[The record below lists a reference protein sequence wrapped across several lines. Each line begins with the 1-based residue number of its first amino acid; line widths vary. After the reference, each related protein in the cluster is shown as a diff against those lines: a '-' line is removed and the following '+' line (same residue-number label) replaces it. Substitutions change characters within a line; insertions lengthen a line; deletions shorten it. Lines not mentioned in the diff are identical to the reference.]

1 MTIARTYLDY
11 NASAPLRP
19 ESREAF
25 VSALDVVGN
34 ASSVHAEGRR
44 ARAIVERA
52 REQVARLVN
61 AKPSEI
67 VFTSGATEANN
78 WVLRSGWDRIILSSI
93 EHDSVLVPT
102 RAQWGQTPHTESRRS
117 NRTAG
122 CEGSDPIHT
131 LPVGLEG
138 VVSVAAIMS
147 LATGGRTLLA
157 LQMANNETGV
167 VQPVAEAAAIAR
179 ERGMSVHTDAVQAP
193 GRIAVDFRALGV
205 ETMSLSSHKIGGPKG
220 AGALVIRDDINLSPF
235 ISGGGQERRRRA
247 GTENIAAVAGFG
259 AAAAAA
265 GRDAGEAS
273 RMPSL
278 RDKLEREVLRST
290 PAAVVLGAQSERL
303 CNTSCIALPGLT
315 AETLVI
321 KLDLAGI
328 AVSAG
333 AACSSG
339 KVGPS
344 HVLAAMGIAPEIARG
359 AIRVSIGHA
368 TTEHDIDAFLAAWRE
383 IAVSKTRA
391 LKVA

>member
-1 MTIARTYLDY
+1 MTKPRTYLDY

-19 ESREAF
+19 EAREAMLA
-25 VSALDVVGN
+25 ALDVVGN

-44 ARAIVERA
+44 ARAIVETA
-52 REQVARLVN
+52 RERVARLVN
-61 AKPSEI
+61 ARPSEV

-78 WVLRSGWDRIILSSI
+78 WVLRAGWDSIILSNI
-93 EHDSVLVPT
+93 EHDSVLGPT

-117 NRTAG
+117 TRTAG

-131 LPVGLEG
+131 LSVSVKG
-138 VVSVAAIMS
+138 VVSVAAIKT

-167 VQPVAEAAAIAR
+167 VQPVAEAAALAR
-179 ERGMSVHTDAVQAP
+179 ERGMSVHSDAVQAP
-193 GRIAVDFRALGV
+193 GRIAIDFRALGV
-205 ETMSLSSHKIGGPKG
+205 DTMSLSSHKIGGPKG
-220 AGALVIRDDINLSPF
+220 AGALVVRDGFNLPPF

-247 GTENIAAVAGFG
+247 GTENVAAIAGFG
-259 AAAAAA
+259 AAADAA
-265 GRDAGEAS
+265 RYEAPETS
-273 RMPSL
+273 RMSSL
-278 RDKLEREVLRST
+278 RERLEREALQST
-290 PAAVVLGAQSERL
+290 PGAIVLGSAAERL
-303 CNTSCIALPGLT
+303 CNTSCISLPGET

-339 KVGPS
+339 KVGAS
-344 HVLAAMGIAPEIARG
+344 HVLAAMGVAPEFARG
-359 AIRVSIGHA
+359 AIRVSLGHA
-368 TTEHDIDAFLAAWRE
+368 TTENDIDAFLAAWRE
-383 IAVSKTRA
+383 IAATKTRA